1 MYKYSLLFDFQLSF
15 SIFTLE
21 PSKSS
26 IFADMSGTL
35 TNFTDIRLIQP
46 KGADT
51 PYLLVG
57 SYTFID
63 GSKKECH
70 PFPLDMVLGV
80 GTQGTFVWGFKGF
93 PKRATG
99 VHMADGTSL
108 VADLERDGSNDRV
121 HSIIDLNEH
130 FAMGEHPNGQGEKVL
145 IAVNVPVVFCVTD
158 RETAVAF
165 LALPEIQ
172 KPSDL
177 KAPTVPDVNES
188 VSASG
193 SAKTT
198 GYGRVLDASPTVFRI
213 EKAAGQE
220 VRINPYKASAEAT
233 AETSEIAGQSLPKC
247 ASVVATVNLIA
258 IEGKGGD
265 ASAGLVID
273 STIGIM
279 GTSLDLKLLGTGTGP
294 VMSVW
299 TKHIRSGPVIPNPL
313 TIGSWWG
320 DMWSKVNE
328 ALTPRRP
335 SSPSPALDRFLKTAF
350 GKFISDPKFVE
361 ALENVADL
369 VVYK

>member
-1 MYKYSLLFDFQLSF
+1 MYRLYFVLRRVDC
-15 SIFTLE
+15 
-21 PSKSS
+21 SKGY
-26 IFADMSGTL
+26 SGTSADEFRIAGSRNCSGLLGL
-35 TNFTDIRLIQP
+35 TRNTETFGFEGESIVP
-46 KGADT
+46 KGI
-51 PYLLVG
+51 PEHLLT
-57 SYTFID
+57 SF
-63 GSKKECH
+63 
-70 PFPLDMVLGV
+70 
-80 GTQGTFVWGFKGF
+80 TFV
-93 PKRATG
+93 P
-99 VHMADGTSL
+99 L
-108 VADLERDGSNDRV
+108 Y
-121 HSIIDLNEH
+121 
-130 FAMGEHPNGQGEKVL
+130 Q
-145 IAVNVPVVFCVTD
+145 
-158 RETAVAF
+158 
-165 LALPEIQ
+165 
-172 KPSDL
+172 
-177 KAPTVPDVNES
+177 APTVPDVNES